1 MARGSTSGARGPRAW
16 SSPPPRGHRRVARRE
31 RVTQTEATQEDQPS
45 GAKSRAEVAT
55 QQDGRGRSVPGQ
67 RSLREKRRRPGSRA
81 TARARPDA
89 GRLTSG
95 ARQEPATDRT
105 RVSGRRGEPPVW
117 IPDFL
122 NRRLPVL
129 GTSPRH
135 GGQSCR
141 GCRSRAEAGE
151 AGQGR
156 CHGEDHDLCFSETRG
171 SDVPSRGVG

>member
-1 MARGSTSGARGPRAW
+1 MWRAGSQGVVVAPAAWASACGQARARYADGGDSGGSTVWSEISYRSSNTARRAW
-16 SSPPPRGHRRVARRE
+16 PECPRP
-31 RVTQTEATQEDQPS
+31 TT
-45 GAKSRAEVAT
+45 
-55 QQDGRGRSVPGQ
+55 Q